1 MSYIQVL
8 LSAHHL
14 LLTHADTNG
23 AYPLHHAAIQK
34 SPQFL
39 EVLLSHKLPK
49 KSKVSVDIDCRN
61 GTGQTPLHCVV
72 AYNRLQN
79 VTVLVSWGANVEAA
93 DDEGKTCLDY
103 ANALGDDNRE
113 LMFNALTGI
122 IL

>member
-1 MSYIQVL
+1 M
-8 LSAHHL
+8 
-14 LLTHADTNG
+14 THADSNG

-49 KSKVSVDIDCRN
+49 KSKVSVDINCRN
-61 GTGQTPLHCVV
+61 GTGQAPLHCVV

-79 VTVLVSWGANVEAA
+79 TNVLVNRGASVEAE

-103 ANALGDDNRE
+103 ANALGDGDRE
-113 LMFNALTGI
+113 LMLNALTGSYS
-122 IL
+122 